1 VRVDLPAEGDT
12 TRAGP
17 ESHVA
22 DTPPIAGHEPLDRVA
37 CAAKYRE
44 TVSVAY
50 HGYQAATP
58 ETADRQTYEGQFRR
72 AIDAEY
78 ATAREPQD
86 TIPGS
91 WRGDGSASLPPEE
104 SASRE
109 TYLARYRALAEAE
122 YREER
127 QSRDTNLPAPVQASA
142 DSEKKLLHA
151 DADPLRAFGP
161 ASETHPAELDA
172 AMRRLDD
179 AGVEVDMR
187 HDAMSYSPSA
197 AEGQPGRLILDP
209 EASYGAVLHE
219 MQHFSDD
226 EQAGFPGLRYWLEDP
241 AVTAAGESRAYQVE
255 IDYANSIGEAGI
267 ADQLEE
273 LRAQRIKQLLGEND
287 E

>member
-1 VRVDLPAEGDT
+1 VRIDLPAEGDT
-12 TRAGP
+12 PRARP

-22 DTPPIAGHEPLDRVA
+22 DTPATAGHEPLDRVA
-37 CAAKYRE
+37 CAAKYRA
-44 TVSVAY
+44 TVDAAY
-50 HGYQAATP
+50 HGYQAVTS
-58 ETADRQTYEGQFRR
+58 EIADRQTYEVQFRR
-72 AIDAEY
+72 AIDTEY
-78 ATAREPQD
+78 GTA
-86 TIPGS
+86 
-91 WRGDGSASLPPEE
+91 
-104 SASRE
+104 
-109 TYLARYRALAEAE
+109 RALAEAE

-172 AMRRLDD
+172 AMRWLDG

-187 HDAMSYSPSA
+187 HGAMSYSPSA

-219 MQHFSDD
+219 MSHFSDD
-226 EQAGFPGLRYWLEDP
+226 EEAGFPGLRYWLEDP

-255 IDYANSIGEAGI
+255 IDYANSISEAGI
-267 ADQLEE
+267 ASELEE
-273 LRAQRIKQLLGEND
+273 LRAQRIRQLLGEND